1 MKIFLPIHLIGGL
14 QERGGGGSLTVMLNR
29 KRAASLIGISVFLA
43 FSAAAK
49 GEDCQD
55 RLTALRAWAQSAEP
69 SPFVATVRVWNRPSM
84 TEAQARAALANIE
97 GITDHPD
104 RSRLER
110 ALLEALN
117 DGWNEEYI
125 FWHLS
130 QTRQRIAVK
139 RLHPNPQAEGRTDL
153 AVDGRNAW
161 SLGDSSM
168 ILVDTRK
175 PPPNTELDKAVAD
188 IYRST
193 LDSLRNAGL
202 NPHLSDARVE
212 SCQTTPDGRWTG
224 RLAWSG
230 GSSEIEV
237 TGTVQPGGE
246 LRVEEV
252 RVTKTTA
259 ASGLPNTRT
268 RLSNFQNNP
277 AWGRPIATLSE
288 RLDSQGQPV
297 RRVRLVSIEP
307 LDRAAIESYL
317 VVPRDGETDPLVGP
331 VSLTTISD
339 LRPGGEGAKY
349 RSGNS
354 WTLIEEVRQ
363 DAQSRNRQPVIAVIC
378 AVVALA
384 AISWFAWNRKGT

>member
-1 MKIFLPIHLIGGL
+1 MNDK
-14 QERGGGGSLTVMLNR
+14 
-29 KRAASLIGISVFLA
+29 KRAAVWVGMSVCFALVGPTKA
-43 FSAAAK
+43 
-49 GEDCQD
+49 EDCVD
-55 RLTALRAWAQSAEP
+55 RLTSLRAWAGSAEP
-69 SPFVATVRVWNRPSM
+69 SPFVATVRVWNRPAM
-84 TEAQARAALANIE
+84 TEAQARAALAKIE

-104 RSRLER
+104 RAGLER

-117 DGWNEEYI
+117 DGWNEEYT

-130 QTRQRIAVK
+130 ETRQRIAVK
-139 RLHPNPQAEGRTDL
+139 RMHPNPRAGGRTDL
-153 AVDGRNAW
+153 AVDGRTAW
-161 SLGDSSM
+161 SLGDTSM

-175 PPPNTELDKAVAD
+175 PPPNAELGKAAAD

-193 LDSLRNAGL
+193 LDALRLAGL
-202 NPHLSDARVE
+202 NPHLADARVVA
-212 SCQTTPDGRWTG
+212 CQTSPDGRWTG
-224 RLAWSG
+224 RLAWAD

-237 TGTVQPGGE
+237 NGIIQSGGD

-268 RLSNFQNNP
+268 RLSDFQNNP

-288 RLDSQGQPV
+288 RIDNQGQPV

-349 RSGNS
+349 RTGNS
-354 WTLIEEVRQ
+354 WTLI
-363 DAQSRNRQPVIAVIC
+363 DGTSQPRTITARPWKTVII
-378 AVVALA
+378 VVGALSAA
-384 AISWFAWNRKGT
+384 AIGLFFVRRGNAA